1 MEKYYRCQVKVMSSV
16 ATPPKSNCGEYS
28 FKSPVLPE
36 DEGME
41 LDSVVARLENLA
53 REKYGDAALLTG
65 FNIVSDEEDDF
76 AYEQTILEY
85 RVKQLKE
92 CADEI
97 LAAYEDGNYFRSN
110 AGKTWYDLKDATEEI
125 RKILNKKYP
134 LHIRNGFSVF

>member
-1 MEKYYRCQVKVMSSV
+1 MEKYYHCQVKMMSSV
-16 ATPPKSNCGEYS
+16 ATSPMSNCGEYS

-36 DEGME
+36 DEGIE

-65 FNIVSDEEDDF
+65 FNIVSDEEADF

-125 RKILNKKYP
+125 RKILNKKFGRDM
-134 LHIRNGFSVF
+134 IRE

>member
-1 MEKYYRCQVKVMSSV
+1 MEKYYHCQVKMMSSV
-16 ATPPKSNCGEYS
+16 ATSPMSNRGEYS

-53 REKYGDAALLTG
+53 REKYGDAAWLTG
-65 FNIVSDEEDDF
+65 FNIVSDEEV
-76 AYEQTILEY
+76 AYEQTILEN

-97 LAAYEDGNYFRSN
+97 LAAYEDENYFRSN

-125 RKILNKKYP
+125 RKILNKKFGRDM
-134 LHIRNGFSVF
+134 IRE

>member
-1 MEKYYRCQVKVMSSV
+1 MEKYYHCQVKMMSSV
-16 ATPPKSNCGEYS
+16 ATSPMSNRGEYS
-28 FKSPVLPE
+28 FKTPVLPE

-85 RVKQLKE
+85 RVKQLKQ
-92 CADEI
+92 CADEF
-97 LAAYEDGNYFRSN
+97 LAAYKDVNYFRSN
-110 AGKTWYDLKDATEEI
+110 AGRTWYDLKDATEEI

-134 LHIRNGFSVF
+134 LHIRKEF